1 MIKKHICFFLFI
13 ELLFFK
19 SVNASEKKI
28 GLPQL
33 DFSTY
38 PSLIFWSIISLTILY
53 FVMSFIITPRI
64 SNIFNNREQNIQN
77 NLIKAKSI
85 KEESDLII
93 QKLSIE
99 QDEARSRARK
109 LIDESIEETKIIT
122 EKKESQI
129 SKKLNDKINETMIV
143 LEKEKKIKIKEL
155 LDHVSTISQMI
166 IQKVSN
172 LEINNNKLDQIVKK
186 TSNEILKDNKNGA

>member
-53 FVMSFIITPRI
+53 FAMSFVITPRI

-77 NLIKAKSI
+77 NLIKAKSV

-109 LIDESIEETKIIT
+109 LIDESIEETKIII
-122 EKKESQI
+122 EKKESEI

-155 LDHVSTISQMI
+155 LEHVSTISQMI
-166 IQKVSN
+166 IQKISN

-186 TSNEILKDNKNGA
+186 TSNEIVKDNENGA

>member
-1 MIKKHICFFLFI
+1 MIKKLICYFLII

-38 PSLIFWSIISLTILY
+38 PSLIFWSIISLIILY

-77 NLIKAKSI
+77 NLMKAKSI

-93 QKLSIE
+93 QKLLNE
-99 QDEARSRARK
+99 QDEARSSARK
-109 LIDESIEETKIIT
+109 LIDETIDETKIIL
-122 EKKESQI
+122 EKKESEI
-129 SKKLNDKINETMIV
+129 SKKLNDKINETMLS

-155 LDHVSTISQMI
+155 LENVSIISKMI
-166 IQKVSN
+166 IKKIANIEVN
-172 LEINNNKLDQIVKK
+172 TNKLDVIIKNS
-186 TSNEILKDNKNGA
+186 SNEVVKDNENGA

>member
-99 QDEARSRARK
+99 QDDARSRARK
-109 LIDESIEETKIIT
+109 LIDQSIEETKIVI
-122 EKKESQI
+122 EKKESEI

-143 LEKEKKIKIKEL
+143 LEKEKK
-155 LDHVSTISQMI
+155 
-166 IQKVSN
+166 
-172 LEINNNKLDQIVKK
+172 
-186 TSNEILKDNKNGA
+186 

>member
-53 FVMSFIITPRI
+53 FAMSFVITPRI

-77 NLIKAKSI
+77 NLIKAKSV

-109 LIDESIEETKIIT
+109 LIDESIEETKIII
-122 EKKESQI
+122 EKKESEI
-129 SKKLNDKINETMIV
+129 SKKLNDKINETMII

-155 LDHVSTISQMI
+155 LEHVSTISQMI
-166 IQKVSN
+166 IQKISN

-186 TSNEILKDNKNGA
+186 TSNEIVKDNENGA

>member
-99 QDEARSRARK
+99 QDDARSRARK
-109 LIDESIEETKIIT
+109 LIDESIEETKIII
-122 EKKESQI
+122 EKKESEI
-129 SKKLNDKINETMIV
+129 SKKLNDKINETMII

-186 TSNEILKDNKNGA
+186 TSNEIVKDNENGV

>member
-99 QDEARSRARK
+99 QDDARSRARK
-109 LIDESIEETKIIT
+109 LIDESIEETKIII
-122 EKKESQI
+122 EKKESEI

-166 IQKVSN
+166 IEKVSN

-186 TSNEILKDNKNGA
+186 TSNEIVKDNENGA

>member
-99 QDEARSRARK
+99 QDDARSRARK
-109 LIDESIEETKIIT
+109 LIDQSIEETKIVI
-122 EKKESQI
+122 EKKESEI

-172 LEINNNKLDQIVKK
+172 LEINNNKLDKIVKK
-186 TSNEILKDNKNGA
+186 TSNEIVKDNENGA